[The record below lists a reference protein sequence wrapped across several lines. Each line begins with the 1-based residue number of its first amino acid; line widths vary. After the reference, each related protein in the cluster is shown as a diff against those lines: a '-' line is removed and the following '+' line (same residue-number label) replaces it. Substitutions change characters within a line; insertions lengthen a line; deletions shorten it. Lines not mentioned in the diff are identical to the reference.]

1 MNDARALI
9 VQQPAGSAGQLML
22 LFHGVGADADD
33 LVPLGRHLAAA
44 FPQAWVVSL
53 DAAFP
58 SDMNSGR
65 QWFSIRG
72 VTEENRPARVAEA
85 LPAFIGAVRD
95 WQQRSGL
102 GVEETALIGFSQGG
116 IMALESARAGERLA
130 GRIVALSS
138 RFAAL
143 PEAAPEGVT
152 LHLIHGKAD
161 SVIPYG
167 HAVTAAER
175 LVRLGADVT
184 ADVLPFIGHE
194 INAEVASLLL
204 ERLQTYLPR
213 RRWEEA
219 LRAAADSAPDS
230 APDRAPDRESGDER
244 GRARG
249 NGPAP

>member
-1 MNDARALI
+1 MTTMNDARALI
-9 VQQPAGSAGQLML
+9 VQQPSGSAGQLML
-22 LFHGVGADADD
+22 LFHGVGANADD

-53 DAAFP
+53 DAASP
-58 SDMNSGR
+58 SDMSSGR

-72 VTEENRPARVAEA
+72 VTEENRAARVAEA
-85 LPAFIGAVRD
+85 LPAFVEMVQH
-95 WQQRSGL
+95 WQQRTGL

-116 IMALESARAGERLA
+116 IMALESARAGAGLA

-138 RFAAL
+138 RFATL
-143 PEAAPEGVT
+143 PEEAPQGVT

-161 SVIPYG
+161 TVIPYS
-167 HAVTAAER
+167 HAVTAAEH

-194 INAEVASLLL
+194 VNAEIADLLL

-213 RRWEEA
+213 RRWDEA
-219 LRAAADSAPDS
+219 MRAAPEDG
-230 APDRAPDRESGDER
+230 EG
-244 GRARG
+244 
-249 NGPAP
+249 